1 MDSLEISYDHYKE
14 TCELSRQAQSRRNKN
29 FVILCVLEAT
39 SFLFLVEPEKTYE
52 LIQEGIHQ
60 KLNMTVQLS
69 NTLIQTLLWL
79 IITYV
84 MIRYIQDMLY
94 IERQY
99 KYMEKLEKHI
109 ANELGVFEREG
120 KNYQKNYPMVL
131 NFIDLFYK
139 MLMPIFFLAINIV
152 KIYTEWK
159 ISKNKSIALV
169 SYSIL
174 FVATFII
181 VWFYF
186 FEIHS
191 KITKFCKKHIPLVER
206 ATNILR
212 KILEEV

>member
-1 MDSLEISYDHYKE
+1 
-14 TCELSRQAQSRRNKN
+14 
-29 FVILCVLEAT
+29 
-39 SFLFLVEPEKTYE
+39 
-52 LIQEGIHQ
+52 
-60 KLNMTVQLS
+60 MTVQLS

-169 SYSIL
+169 SDSIL
-174 FVATFII
+174 FVAIFII

-206 ATNILR
+206 ATKYFEKKFLR
-212 KILEEV
+212 RFRR

>member
-1 MDSLEISYDHYKE
+1 MESLEISYDHYKE

-29 FVILCVLEAT
+29 FVILCVLEVT

-52 LIQEGIHQ
+52 LLREGIHQ

-99 KYMEKLEKHI
+99 KYMEKLEKYI

-120 KNYQKNYPMVL
+120 KNYPMVL

-169 SYSIL
+169 SDSIL
-174 FVATFII
+174 FVAIFII

-206 ATNILR
+206 AAYILR
-212 KILEEV
+212 KIFEEV